1 MFEKLGNAFSKAAKS
16 FSEKDLNEKD
26 IEDVLSELEI
36 SLLESDVA
44 TEVIDNIKSD
54 LGEKLVGSRVNKKEI
69 EDFVQKSLIENISNM
84 FDEAGS
90 VDILSGI
97 KSKTDPQD
105 PYLILFVGIN
115 GTGKTTTVAKMA
127 NLLQKNKIS
136 VVVAAAD
143 TFRAGAIEQL
153 REHINNLN
161 LKLIAQNYGSDP
173 AAVAHDALLYAKSH
187 KVDCVLIDSAG
198 RMQTNK
204 NLIEQ
209 IAKITKVVSP
219 DLKIFV
225 GDSLA
230 GNDTVSQAREFY
242 EHTTFDG
249 AILTKSDADA
259 RGGAALSIVAVTKK
273 PVICVGTGQ
282 GYDDLELFSKEAF
295 LERVFGKP
303 EPVAE
308 PVAEPETETDENSH
322 LFAVR
327 TTGGQEKIV
336 MRLLEARIKMEKIN
350 IQSVVLLSDLKG
362 YVVVEAQDVSA
373 MFDAIQ
379 GIRHVRGQL
388 RGELTYNEIDKY
400 LIKKSTVSELAV
412 ENTVEIIGGPFK
424 GMKATITRVD
434 KEKEEATVILLDA
447 SYQLPVTVDAN
458 YLKLVPA

>member
-26 IEDVLSELEI
+26 IDDVLSELEI

-44 TEVIDNIKSD
+44 TEVIDSIKSD
-54 LGEKLVGSRVNKKEI
+54 LSTKLVGSRVNKKEI
-69 EDFVQKSLIENISNM
+69 EDFVKKSLTENISSM
-84 FDEAGS
+84 FDDAGS
-90 VDILSGI
+90 VDILSNI

-115 GTGKTTTVAKMA
+115 GTGKTTTIAKIA

-153 REHINNLN
+153 REHINKLN

-204 NLIEQ
+204 NLMEQ
-209 IAKITKVVSP
+209 IAKISKVVSP
-219 DLKIFV
+219 DMKIFV

-242 EHTTFDG
+242 KHTTFDG

-259 RGGAALSIVAVTKK
+259 RGGAALSIVSVTKK
-273 PVICVGTGQ
+273 PVMYVGTGQ
-282 GYDDLELFSKEAF
+282 EYDDLELFNKETF
-295 LERVFGKP
+295 LETVFGKP

-308 PVAEPETETDENSH
+308 PEPEDEGNSH

-350 IQSVVLLSDLKG
+350 IQSVGLLSDLKG

-447 SYQLPVTVDAN
+447 TYQLPVTVDAN

>member
-44 TEVIDNIKSD
+44 TEVIDSIKSD
-54 LGEKLVGSRVNKKEI
+54 LGEKLIGSRVNKKEI

-204 NLIEQ
+204 NLMEQ

-308 PVAEPETETDENSH
+308 PQPEPVAEPQPEPVAEPQPEPVAEPQPEPVAEPQPEPVAEPQSESVAEPEIKESSSDPFEGIKTEDIEDFAE
-322 LFAVR
+322 LFD
-327 TTGGQEKIV
+327 TP
-336 MRLLEARIKMEKIN
+336 
-350 IQSVVLLSDLKG
+350 SPS
-362 YVVVEAQDVSA
+362 S
-373 MFDAIQ
+373 
-379 GIRHVRGQL
+379 
-388 RGELTYNEIDKY
+388 
-400 LIKKSTVSELAV
+400 
-412 ENTVEIIGGPFK
+412 
-424 GMKATITRVD
+424 D
-434 KEKEEATVILLDA
+434 KEAFEMTKKIRKWIIDGR
-447 SYQLPVTVDAN
+447 P
-458 YLKLVPA
+458 K